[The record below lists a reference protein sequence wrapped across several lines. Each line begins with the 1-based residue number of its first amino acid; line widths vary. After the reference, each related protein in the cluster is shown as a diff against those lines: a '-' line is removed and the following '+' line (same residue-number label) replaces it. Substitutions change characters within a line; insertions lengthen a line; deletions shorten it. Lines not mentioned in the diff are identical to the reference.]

1 MAVKSRETNGRV
13 AIITKGCGYGSLLTI
28 GHEVEPPGTA
38 AAFQV
43 DLFRIRSDHW
53 ATNENSSS
61 CSGAGV

>member
-43 DLFRIRSDHW
+43 DLFRIELDHW
-53 ATNENSSS
+53 ATN
-61 CSGAGV
+61 